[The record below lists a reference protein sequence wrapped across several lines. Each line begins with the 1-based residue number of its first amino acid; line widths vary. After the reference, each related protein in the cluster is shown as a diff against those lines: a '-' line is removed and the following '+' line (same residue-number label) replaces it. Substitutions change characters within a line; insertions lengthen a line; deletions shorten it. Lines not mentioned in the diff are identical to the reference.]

1 MQSLKRH
8 PALSDLSRHH
18 HHALALC
25 LKINKTADDP
35 SAQPTLVEAIREFWE
50 QGGQE
55 HFREEEEIVLPSYSR
70 YADIDHPEITAML
83 LEHVQIRAMADVIT
97 RIEGEHQA
105 DIRQF
110 AAILEKHV
118 RREERVIFPMVEKA
132 LPDEELVRLSPYL
145 HEDSPHCRIQPN

>member
-1 MQSLKRH
+1 MQSIKRH
-8 PALSDLSRHH
+8 PALADLSRHH

-25 LKINKTADDP
+25 LKITKAANDAEAEP
-35 SAQPTLVEAIREFWE
+35 ALVEAIREFWE

-55 HFREEEEIVLPSYSR
+55 HFREEEEFVLPSYSR
-70 YADIDHPEITAML
+70 YAEIDHPEITAML
-83 LEHVQIRAMADVIT
+83 LEHVQIRALADIIT

-110 AAILEKHV
+110 GSILEKHV

-132 LPDEELVRLSPYL
+132 LPAEELDRLSPYL
-145 HEDSPHCRIQPN
+145 HEDSPNCRIQPN